1 MKSLQFLALI
11 WILSLSACQQED
23 ISTPAARQK
32 QLLARTWQVNNVTG
46 SGNFQFKGDA
56 IISFERN
63 GLFEISSPYFLPR
76 ISNGA
81 HHQILLPA
89 KGRWQVNEQNPE
101 EILLFTDSQELYFI
115 ASLQDE
121 KTLIL
126 RYDAAEPRPN
136 DIFEATLVM
145 NVVP

>member
-1 MKSLQFLALI
+1 MKSFKFLAL
-11 WILSLSACQQED
+11 LSVLFLSACQQED

-32 QLLARTWQVNNVTG
+32 QLLARTWQVNSVTG

-56 IISFERN
+56 IISFEKN

-89 KGRWQVNEQNPE
+89 KGRWEVNEQNPE
-101 EILLFTDSQELYFI
+101 EILLFTDSHELFFV
-115 ASLQDE
+115 ASLQDNQ
-121 KTLIL
+121 TLIL

-145 NVVP
+145 NMLP